1 MIASSPGELEPV
13 FQAMLANAA
22 RVCEGKFGSLYLY
35 DGERFHAGALHNA
48 PPAFAEFRRSEP
60 EFRPPP
66 GSGLAELVATRRTV
80 HTPDIMLDKGYVDR
94 NPIIVSSVE
103 LAVFEPCWP
112 FPCSRTTS
120 WSVASLSTAR
130 KCVRLA
136 TSRSSWSEFR
146 LAGGHRHREHAAA
159 ERAARIA
166 GSSRPPPPKCSK
178 SSAARTFDL
187 PTVTQYSGAVR
198 CEIV

>member
-1 MIASSPGELEPV
+1 MFE
-13 FQAMLANAA
+13 AMLANAA

-103 LAVFEPCWP
+103 LGGFRTVLAVPMLKDEKLVGCITIYRQEVRP
-112 FPCSRTTS
+112 FGDKQIEL
-120 WSVASLSTAR
+120 VKNFAAQA
-130 KCVRLA
+130 VIA
-136 TSRSSWSEFR
+136 V
-146 LAGGHRHREHAAA
+146 EHAAPQRA
-159 ERAARIA
+159 ERIAATTNRYRRRA
-166 GSSRPPPPKCSK
+166 QSHQPLYLRSQVG
-178 SSAARTFDL
+178 AANAR
-187 PTVTQYSGAVR
+187 
-198 CEIV
+198 